1 MASLRLYSGL
11 DDFFDTRRGI
21 ITKIAREHNPNFQ
34 WSDFE
39 EVYKG
44 RRMDTYNRPSLG
56 ITPEK
61 FEERFAKRSI
71 DDWAD
76 ENECFF
82 YPSNLVTEII
92 QIVRGMEFGAHE
104 TIHVSKI
111 SLSLNCY
118 PFVLSDELA
127 AELVSV
133 VEGSFKLP
141 IDVRLVNV
149 EYEKQTAIYLN
160 GYDYVFRYGHLLR
173 PEYKAW
179 FETIAQAPR
188 AGTKYIVP
196 ELLVKDFAD
205 TTDTKF
211 LNDIPIGDH
220 IRKCSAVLGGV
231 AIFVPVDKKLFD
243 YQEVEKTE

>member
-1 MASLRLYSGL
+1 MATLRLYSDL
-11 DDFFDTRRGI
+11 DSFFDTRRGI
-21 ITKIAREHNPNFQ
+21 LTKIARETKPNFE
-34 WSDFE
+34 WSDYA
-39 EVYKG
+39 EVYKA
-44 RRMDTYNRPSLG
+44 RRMDTYVRPDLG

-76 ENECFF
+76 ENECYFF
-82 YPSNLVTEII
+82 PTNLITEII

-104 TIHVSKI
+104 TIQISKI

-133 VEGSFKLP
+133 VETSFKLP
-141 IDVRLVNV
+141 VEVRLVNV
-149 EYEKQTAIYLN
+149 EYDKQTAIYLN

-173 PEYKAW
+173 PEFKVW
-179 FETIAQAPR
+179 FETITTAQK
-188 AGTKYIVP
+188 AGTVYIVP
-196 ELLVKDFAD
+196 ELLVKAFAD
-205 TTDTKF
+205 SAETKF
-211 LNDIPIGDH
+211 LNDVPIGDH
-220 IRKCSAVLGGV
+220 IRKCSSVLGGV

-243 YQEVEKTE
+243 YQEVDETE